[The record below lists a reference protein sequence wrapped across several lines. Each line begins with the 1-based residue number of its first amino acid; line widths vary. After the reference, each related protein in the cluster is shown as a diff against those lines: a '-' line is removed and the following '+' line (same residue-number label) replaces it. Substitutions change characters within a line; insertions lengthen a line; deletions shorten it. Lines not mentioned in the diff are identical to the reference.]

1 VERYRRRGVL
11 YHGGTVHFAV
21 RNEVDLIN
29 TAAVNYAIFLNGDAD
44 DIVKSGAARPGGHKV
59 CIEVFGASVAPA
71 LRDRI
76 RRQFKSGIWN
86 TYASNETNVIAV
98 LDDDN
103 VGTLERG
110 MEVRLVDEQGG
121 DVAPGRT
128 GRIRVR
134 GDTMVDCYFNAPE
147 LTRACFIDGWFQT
160 NDLGCQPA
168 PGKLLLLGRIDNVL
182 NIGGVKVPATPIE
195 ERIRQLAHISDAA
208 LLLIGNDHDL
218 GMLLVAVE
226 TTTSDVAELEASI
239 RAILAPCRTPSTV
252 VMSRSL
258 PRTRTGKIQRH
269 EIEAAFREQSN
280 GEFVARI

>member
-1 VERYRRRGVL
+1 MTSGVVAS
-11 YHGGTVHFAV
+11 GFVFEVGAV
-21 RNEVDLIN
+21 GAKAFGASTARCDSEVDLIN

-44 DIVKSGAARPGGHKV
+44 DIVKSGAAPPSGHKV

-168 PGKLLLLGRIDNVL
+168 PGKFLFLGRIDNVL

-195 ERIRQLAHISDAA
+195 ERIIQLAHVSDAA
-208 LLLIGNDHDL
+208 LLRIGND
-218 GMLLVAVE
+218 
-226 TTTSDVAELEASI
+226 
-239 RAILAPCRTPSTV
+239 AISGCCWWRSKPRPLTR
-252 VMSRSL
+252 RSL
-258 PRTRTGKIQRH
+258 RRTSAPFWRRTGRPV
-269 EIEAAFREQSN
+269 RW
-280 GEFVARI
+280 

>member
-44 DIVKSGAARPGGHKV
+44 DIVKSGAAPPSGHKV

-110 MEVRLVDEQGG
+110 MEVRLVDEQGA
-121 DVAPGRT
+121 DVAPGQT

-160 NDLGCQPA
+160 NDLGSQPA
-168 PGKLLLLGRIDNVL
+168 PGKLLLHGRVDEVL
-182 NIGGVKVPATPIE
+182 NIGGVKVPTAPIE
-195 ERIRQLAHISDAA
+195 HRIRQIDGVSDAV
-208 LLLIGNDHDL
+208 LVSINNSRNVGI
-218 GMLLVAVE
+218 LLVAVE
-226 TTTSDVAELEASI
+226 TATLEMAELEEKISPV
-239 RAILAPCRTPSTV
+239 LALHRITYSL
-252 VMSRSL
+252 MLSRSL
-258 PRTRTGKIQRH
+258 PRTRTGKVMRH
-269 EIEAAFREQSN
+269 AIEAEFRDSLTDDQ
-280 GEFVARI
+280 R